1 MGSAGIDSREIT
13 KISSRSILS
22 EHKKLMFHAYA
33 RETNGA
39 NCRSAARAVGPVRCQ
54 LQGRTSGTTY
64 HHDVQDGSLYVG
76 DGWGFAGYI
85 CVSRLYDCK
94 ILTRVPRTLV
104 FLLLQKLRQ
113 IHIVH
118 SQDTHSFLALAAM
131 LGTSRIRQT
140 RATVVRVRLKTIGNL
155 QTMHD

>member
-1 MGSAGIDSREIT
+1 MWGMG
-13 KISSRSILS
+13 
-22 EHKKLMFHAYA
+22 
-33 RETNGA
+33 
-39 NCRSAARAVGPVRCQ
+39 
-54 LQGRTSGTTY
+54 
-64 HHDVQDGSLYVG
+64 G
-76 DGWGFAGYI
+76 DLPAIFAL
-85 CVSRLYDCK
+85 VVLVYDCK